1 MRSLVVVA
9 LTVVAD
15 ACSAPVRA
23 PNSPAS
29 TTAVTNAVQARPT
42 VETPPINVAAIDSLI
57 TRVVAEK
64 PLVDVSVGV
73 MQNGKIVLTNG
84 YGFR

>member
-23 PNSPAS
+23 PNSPS
-29 TTAVTNAVQARPT
+29 TSFYHFLVGKVNAMAPT
-42 VETPPINVAAIDSLI
+42 LIDE
-57 TRVVAEK
+57 A
-64 PLVDVSVGV
+64 P
-73 MQNGKIVLTNG
+73 
-84 YGFR
+84 